1 MKSMKTCLPVFVAVL
16 LLVGGGSGAGAGAVR
31 PCQAI
36 VARGVLPVWA
46 RAGFS
51 EARPRVPHVLGR
63 SGGIVAILFAEPLYA
78 PPTPKRNNKILW
90 VARTPLA
97 APADLRISAQRMKG
111 RLRAGKPVS
120 RVVRGGPGP
129 SIIDLPAPGCWRFTL
144 RWARHTDTLD
154 LVYRTPPR
162 PA

>member
-36 VARGVLPVWA
+36 VDRGVLPVWA
-46 RAGFS
+46 RTGFS

-78 PPTPKRNNKILW
+78 PPAPKRNNKILW
-90 VARTPLA
+90 VARTPLTTRSN
-97 APADLRISAQRMKG
+97 LRISAQQMTG
-111 RLRAGKPVS
+111 RRRVGKPVG
-120 RVVRGGPGP
+120 RVVEGGPGP
-129 SIIDLPAPGCWRFTL
+129 SIIDVPSPGCWRFTL
-144 RWARHTDTLD
+144 RWAHRSDVLD
-154 LVYRTPPR
+154 LVYRH